1 MQQSMARE
9 ECTEIMEVNE
19 DHLNE
24 NKQRLFTQSLLW
36 QGSQLPS
43 LAFGGDQRQAGKW
56 ESVWWK
62 RGGSS
67 LRAGVFCAM

>member
-1 MQQSMARE
+1 MARE

-19 DHLNE
+19 DPLNE

-43 LAFGGDQRQAGKW
+43 LAFGGDHRQAGKW
-56 ESVWWK
+56 ESLSWK
-62 RGGSS
+62 QGGSN
-67 LRAGVFCAM
+67 LRAVAFCAM